1 MAMILVLNA
10 GSSSLKV
17 SLYEKDSL
25 DAPKVSVQVDSLTTQ
40 PVLKIK
46 GETPTPP
53 PSLGVGHEA
62 VLSALLPWF
71 FDTWPIEAIGHRV
84 VHGGVHF
91 ADPVRVTPQILDTLE
106 TLMPLAPLHQPHNVF
121 PMRWIHDHI
130 PQKKQV
136 ACFDTAFHRTQ
147 TPLATWFALPR
158 HYHDE
163 GVQRYGFHGLSYQ
176 YIAQQLPKITQA
188 SRVIV
193 AHLGNGASL
202 CAMKDG
208 KSYDTTM
215 GFSALDGLMMGT
227 RSGSV
232 DAGVILHLLHEKTPD
247 QIQDILYKESGLLG
261 VSGISHDMR
270 TLLESPDPHAK
281 EAVALYVY
289 RIVRDMGA
297 LTAALGGCEAIVFT
311 AGIGENA
318 PVIRQRVCAGFAF
331 AGLVLDEEAN
341 ARSDVRLHQASSTI
355 EVYCLPTNEE
365 SIIAEAT
372 AGMV

>member
-1 MAMILVLNA
+1 MILVLNA

-17 SLYEKDSL
+17 SLYQKDSL
-25 DAPKVSVQVDSLTTQ
+25 DAPKLSVQVDSLTTQ
-40 PVLKIK
+40 PTVKVK
-46 GETPTPP
+46 GENVPP
-53 PSLGVGHEA
+53 LPSLQVGHEA

-71 FDTWPIEAIGHRV
+71 FNTWSIQAIGHRV

-91 ADPVRVTPQILDTLE
+91 ADPVQVTDSVLEILE
-106 TLMPLAPLHQPHNVF
+106 TLIPLAPLHQPHNVF
-121 PMRWIHDHI
+121 PMRWIKTHMPDK
-130 PQKKQV
+130 QQV

-158 HYHDE
+158 RYHDQ
-163 GVQRYGFHGLSYQ
+163 GVQRYGFHGLSYH
-176 YIAQQLPKITQA
+176 YISRQLPTITEA

-202 CAMKDG
+202 CALKEG

-247 QIQDILYKESGLLG
+247 QIQTLLYKESGLLG

-270 TLLESPDPHAK
+270 TLLESPDPHAQQ
-281 EAVALYVY
+281 AVDLYVY
-289 RIVRDMGA
+289 RIIREMGG
-297 LTAALGGCEAIVFT
+297 LAATLRGCDAIVFT

-318 PVIRQRVCAGFAF
+318 PVIRQRVCAGLAF

-341 ARSDVRLHQASSTI
+341 ARNDVRLHHASSKI
-355 EVYCLPTNEE
+355 EVFCLPTHEE
-365 SIIAEAT
+365 RIIAEAT
-372 AGMV
+372 AAMV

>member
-17 SLYEKDSL
+17 SLYPKDKL
-25 DAPKVSVQVDSLTTQ
+25 DTPFLSAQVDRLTTQ
-40 PVLKIK
+40 PALNIT
-46 GETPTPP
+46 GDTPSSPP
-53 PSLGVGHEA
+53 ALGVGHEA

-71 FDTWPIEAIGHRV
+71 FDTWPIVAIGHRV

-91 ADPVRVTPQILDTLE
+91 AHPVRVSPQVLDILE
-106 TLMPLAPLHQPHNVF
+106 TLIPLAPLHQPHNVF
-121 PMRWIHDHI
+121 PMRWIDAHI
-130 PQKKQV
+130 PQKTQV

-158 HYHDE
+158 HYHDQ

-176 YIAQQLPKITQA
+176 YIARQLPTITTA

-202 CAMKDG
+202 CALKNG

-227 RSGSV
+227 RTGSI

-270 TLLESPDPHAK
+270 TLLESPHPHAK
-281 EAVALYVY
+281 EAVDLYVY
-289 RIVRDMGA
+289 RIVREIGA
-297 LTAALGGCEAIVFT
+297 LTAALGGCDAIVFT

-318 PVIRQRVCAGFAF
+318 PVIRQRVCEGLAF
-331 AGLVLDEEAN
+331 TGLTLNIEAN
-341 ARSDVRLHQASSTI
+341 ARNDVHLHHASSPI
-355 EVYCLPTNEE
+355 EVYALPTHEE
-365 SIIAEAT
+365 RIIAEAT